1 MWESLARAETLHRAL
16 AEKRPALRGTLL
28 AMADQ
33 AGRELILLEASDWPF
48 LVTTRQAKEYAEER
62 FLRHL
67 GDYETLAGAALAGA
81 GDDAAVA
88 ALNSAAMRD
97 SLFAWAGSEKL

>member
-1 MWESLARAETLHRAL
+1 MAE
-16 AEKRPALRGTLL
+16 
-28 AMADQ
+28 Q

-67 GDYETLAGAALAGA
+67 RDYEALAGAALAGA
-81 GDDAAVA
+81 SDDAAA
-88 ALNSAAMRD
+88 AVLNSAAMRD
-97 SLFAWAGSEKL
+97 SLFAWVDSEEL